1 MDHVMKNASCYT
13 LILSGKGNCANII
26 VPYNLLHEIIF
37 FSFVVK
43 SSPPKITCYLSMPQ
57 ISKTKHNLV
66 HTSYYPLSPFI
77 QLHTQ
82 KKKVHSPSVFPHSKN
97 IVSLFLHHLP
107 LKKPHSSLWRSSPKK
122 TFWSAPAPKIVLLPI
137 KKWR

>member
-66 HTSYYPLSPFI
+66 HSSYYPLAHSFNYT
-77 QLHTQ
+77 HTQ
-82 KKKVHSPSVFPHSKN
+82 KKSALTLSIPSFKKYRFSVPPSPP
-97 IVSLFLHHLP
+97 
-107 LKKPHSSLWRSSPKK
+107 PKK
-122 TFWSAPAPKIVLLPI
+122 TS
-137 KKWR
+137 